1 METLITICQNGARM
15 PWNRKERTPIGWR
28 KGGKSGSIGE
38 ESRVIFQ
45 EGYLSS
51 GLALRQDQL
60 LDEDNLEVSL
70 VPFRN
75 TGWQK

>member
-1 METLITICQNGARM
+1 M
-15 PWNRKERTPIGWR
+15 PWNRKERLLL
-28 KGGKSGSIGE
+28 GGGRVWEVWLYWGGVQ
-38 ESRVIFQ
+38 VIFQ

-60 LDEDNLEVSL
+60 LDEDNGGHL

-75 TGWQK
+75 TGWQKVKADSYFVLPRRTL

>member
-1 METLITICQNGARM
+1 MEEGC
-15 PWNRKERTPIGWR
+15 
-28 KGGKSGSIGE
+28 GKSGSIGE

-60 LDEDNLEVSL
+60 LDEDKGGHL